1 MPDARCP
8 IPDSRFPI
16 PDSPFP
22 IPHSPFPIP
31 SIVMIPVISSIP
43 VVQLASGDRL
53 SLQVYR
59 FQGAIPGKKA
69 YLQSNLHGAE
79 ISGNAVIYQLI
90 EFLMSLDS
98 SQLIGEVWLVPVCN
112 PVGVSQRSHHF
123 SPGRYNLYDGEDW
136 NRIFWDFE
144 KQGEDI
150 LGFAKFHMNL
160 DADTIKVKY
169 RKEIAL
175 SFAKEL
181 ARINAPS
188 CRPYSELYRY
198 QLQSLCLDADYV
210 LDLHSSTNQSL
221 DYIYCFSSREA
232 STKAFLLDRAILMDD
247 YDGDAFDEAFLK
259 PWLALEKI
267 FAELGSAISF
277 DIESWTLELG
287 SGMEI
292 NPESVANGLRGIK
305 NYLASKGLLKIDEF
319 PLAETADHKVVFT
332 SKDSV
337 KKYYAPTGG
346 MIQNRVKLGSFVK
359 KGDRLYQILSFNKNG
374 EFPSCMDVCAESD
387 VFIFDVSINQSVNQG
402 EYVLSVM
409 AD

>member
-1 MPDARCP
+1 M
-8 IPDSRFPI
+8 
-16 PDSPFP
+16 
-22 IPHSPFPIP
+22 
-31 SIVMIPVISSIP
+31 
-43 VVQLASGDRL
+43 VQLASGDRL
-53 SLQVYR
+53 SLQVYQ
-59 FQGAIPGKKA
+59 FQGTVLGKKA

-98 SQLIGEVWLVPVCN
+98 SQLIGEIWLVPVCN

-150 LGFAKFHMNL
+150 LGFAKSHIHL
-160 DADTIKVKY
+160 DADTVKANY
-169 RKEIAL
+169 RKAIAL

-181 ARINAPS
+181 ARIKAPS

-221 DYIYCFSSREA
+221 DYLYCFSSREESA
-232 STKAFLLDRAILMDD
+232 KAFLLDRGILMDD

-267 FAELGSAISF
+267 LAELGSAIKF

-292 NPESVANGLRGIK
+292 HPESVANGLRGIK
-305 NYLASKGLLKIDEF
+305 NYLASKGLLKIDGF
-319 PLAETADHKVVFT
+319 PFPETAMHEVIFT
-332 SKDSV
+332 PKNSV
-337 KKYYAPTGG
+337 KKYYAPAGG
-346 MIQNRVKLGSFVK
+346 MIQNRVQLGSSVK

-374 EFPSCMDVCAESD
+374 EFPSFVDICTESD
-387 VFIFDVSINQSVNQG
+387 VFIFDVAINQSVNQG